1 MDTTTKQELANA
13 YSTVGFDSNLEK
25 LKAQVIQLMSEN
37 DRLNPANSE
46 LKNCISNLIAVLV
59 IQSRRERNG
68 LYPTL

>member
-1 MDTTTKQELANA
+1 MDTTTKQKLANA
-13 YSTVGFDSNLEK
+13 YSIVGFDSNLEK